1 MVAPALSPPFPLSFD
16 SGAPSPW
23 PVGRSASSPRC
34 VPAPTFTTS
43 QEASG
48 MSGTIADQIRSSAGK
63 VWFDRFDLGGF
74 ARFCRERH
82 PAKTA
87 QHVAAETGLPL
98 DSVKKWL
105 AGDAV
110 PGGRALL
117 ALLCVYGPDLA
128 HAMLN
133 GAPSWISSAAR
144 AECSRRLDA
153 EIAIRQT
160 ERSRLDGEAS

>member
-1 MVAPALSPPFPLSFD
+1 
-16 SGAPSPW
+16 
-23 PVGRSASSPRC
+23 
-34 VPAPTFTTS
+34 
-43 QEASG
+43 
-48 MSGTIADQIRSSAGK
+48 MSGTTVDHIRSSAGK
-63 VWFDRFDLGGF
+63 MWFDRFDIAGF

-87 QHVAAETGLPL
+87 QHVAAESGLPL

-117 ALLCVYGPDLA
+117 ALLCLYGPDLA

-133 GAPSWISSAAR
+133 DMPVWMSTAQRAERGRLLEREIAAR
-144 AECSRRLDA
+144 RAALDQLAEA
-153 EIAIRQT
+153 
-160 ERSRLDGEAS
+160 DG